1 MIFWDASAIIPLC
14 IEESRTKFVKAIL
27 KKDDGMVVWWGSLIE
42 CYSAYARLRRD
53 GFLNSNEEDQIRRL
67 FAILSD
73 TWTEIEPSEDV
84 RLTAGRLL
92 LLHPLRAADSLQ
104 LAAALIWAGKTPMNH
119 NFMCFDIRL
128 REAARNEGFS
138 LLPNEI

>member
-14 IEESRTKFVKAIL
+14 IEESRTKFVKDIL

-67 FAILSD
+67 LAILSD
-73 TWTEIEPSEDV
+73 TWTEIEPSGDV

>member
-14 IEESRTKFVKAIL
+14 IEESRTKFVKDIL

-67 FAILSD
+67 LAILSD
-73 TWTEIEPSEDV
+73 TWTEIEPSGDV

-128 REAARNEGFS
+128 REAVSNEGFS
-138 LLPNEI
+138 